1 MGRPM
6 IMGRKTFQSI
16 GKPLPGRETIVLT
29 RDRSFSVD
37 GVLVAH
43 DLEQALDLAKQ
54 AALRLGADAGT
65 LVKRHTLPD
74 NENGRFPKQDITIPA
89 KRVAIVYSHL
99 INVIWK

>member
-1 MGRPM
+1 
-6 IMGRKTFQSI
+6 
-16 GKPLPGRETIVLT
+16 
-29 RDRSFSVD
+29 
-37 GVLVAH
+37 
-43 DLEQALDLAKQ
+43 
-54 AALRLGADAGT
+54 LRLGADAGT